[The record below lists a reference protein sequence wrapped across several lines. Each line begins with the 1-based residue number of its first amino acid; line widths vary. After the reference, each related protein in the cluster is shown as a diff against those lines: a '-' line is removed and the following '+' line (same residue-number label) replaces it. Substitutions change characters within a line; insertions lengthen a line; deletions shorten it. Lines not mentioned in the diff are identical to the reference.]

1 MPQPL
6 PMRTTTS
13 QTKATLTGGQ
23 IFLRA
28 VSCGYFVCLAMW
40 MAALYTV
47 PGNIVGAILLMG
59 AAYAWLVGAGGSGGD
74 ATSGSRWRSRLKPSE
89 VVARPTSPPL
99 ASRAATGASEQ
110 LSPASSTSTPRRRA
124 SAPPP
129 TRLAA
134 AAATR
139 ENGN

>member
-6 PMRTTTS
+6 PMRSTTS

-47 PGNIVGAILLMG
+47 PGNIVGGSLLVG
-59 AAYAWLVGAGGSGGD
+59 AAYAWLAGAGGDS
-74 ATSGSRWRSRLKPSE
+74 TSGSRWRSLLKPTE
-89 VVARPTSPPL
+89 VARPTSPLL
-99 ASRAATGASEQ
+99 ASRSATGASEQ
-110 LSPASSTSTPRRRA
+110 LPPASSTSTPRRRA
-124 SAPPP
+124 SAPQP

-134 AAATR
+134 EPATR

>member
-1 MPQPL
+1 VPQPL
-6 PMRTTTS
+6 PMRSTTS

-47 PGNIVGAILLMG
+47 PGNIVGGILLMG
-59 AAYAWLVGAGGSGGD
+59 AAYAWLAAG
-74 ATSGSRWRSRLKPSE
+74 
-89 VVARPTSPPL
+89 
-99 ASRAATGASEQ
+99 
-110 LSPASSTSTPRRRA
+110 RRA
-124 SAPPP
+124 SASSP

-134 AAATR
+134 EPATR
-139 ENGN
+139 ENGNR